1 MTTRSVRLDG
11 ITPILQMPFDD
22 REEIDI
28 DDLTQQIEYVAD
40 FGLRAVGF
48 GFGSEI
54 GRLTESELWTAT
66 RAVVQRSRGA
76 IDVMATVG
84 GGSLVA
90 TIRQAEAAVDAGA
103 DVIMMRPPP
112 GSADLETAFECIQR
126 VAGIVDRPLVVQDA
140 PTMTGVHMPA
150 AFLARLVEQIPQIV
164 ALKIEPLQATQKIGE
179 VAALLGS
186 EVSILGG
193 SGGTDFVHELRRG
206 SHGTV
211 PFVALSDVFV
221 EVQRIFELGDESEA
235 RRLFHTL
242 TPVIAVCLRSMDT
255 AIFGFK
261 EMLRRDGVF
270 SSSRLRR
277 PHEAL
282 DPQFLPELELALEE
296 RRSRVTP

>member
-1 MTTRSVRLDG
+1 MTARSVRLDG

-22 REEIDI
+22 NEEIDVDGLTGQI
-28 DDLTQQIEYVAD
+28 DYAAD
-40 FGLRAVGF
+40 FGLRALGF

-54 GRLTESELWTAT
+54 GRLTEHELWTAT
-66 RAVVQRSRGA
+66 RAVVGRSRGK

-112 GSADLETAFECIQR
+112 GSADLDTAFECIQR
-126 VAGIVDRPLVVQDA
+126 VAQIVGRPLVVQDA
-140 PTMTGVHMPA
+140 PTMTGVNMPPT
-150 AFLARLVEQIPQIV
+150 FLARLVEEIPQIV

-179 VAALLGS
+179 VAALLGN

-211 PFVALSDVFV
+211 PFVALSEAFV
-221 EVQRIFELGDESEA
+221 DVQRAFESGDEAGA

-242 TPVIAVCLRSMDT
+242 TPVLAVCLRSMDT

-261 EMLRRDGVF
+261 EILRRDGVF
-270 SSSRLRR
+270 ASSRLRR
-277 PHEAL
+277 PHEAI

-296 RRSRVTP
+296 RRSRIAP